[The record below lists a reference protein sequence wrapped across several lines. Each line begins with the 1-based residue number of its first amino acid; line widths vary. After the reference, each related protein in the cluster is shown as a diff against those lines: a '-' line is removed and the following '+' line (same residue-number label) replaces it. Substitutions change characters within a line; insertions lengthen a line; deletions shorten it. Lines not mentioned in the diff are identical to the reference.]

1 MATLISEKNRYNTKF
16 SKSGG
21 VLVEE
26 KKRSQENNR
35 RNKYGHDKEEVDVTA
50 DKRVDRAN

>member
-1 MATLISEKNRYNTKF
+1 M
-16 SKSGG
+16 
-21 VLVEE
+21 VEE

-50 DKRVDRAN
+50 DKRVDRANGGDQYRLCIAPRMKMGSRFET